1 MAALFAMK
9 ASTIRP
15 ARKERLGEI
24 IYGQILEQILA
35 DNYGEGDKL
44 PSEAE
49 LSLAF
54 EVSRPVIREALM
66 RLQADGLVQARR
78 GIGTFVS
85 HRPSSRLPEL
95 VSATELSGYLRTFEP
110 RIVLEAEAA
119 RLAASRRT
127 NHQLKRMRDT
137 IEALRAAIQGGH
149 LGTEEDIA
157 FHEVIAEATGNDYF
171 PSLLNDLRRPV
182 VSTMAIGLE
191 LARERSPARRNRVV
205 EEHGKVFDAVLAQ
218 DGECAAAY
226 MRHHLYQAR
235 AAVTDVHHLEREPFN
250 APNHPL
256 DEAGD
261 GSVHHPGEKLAR
273 TRRP

>member
-1 MAALFAMK
+1 MK
-9 ASTIRP
+9 ATSIRP

-54 EVSRPVIREALM
+54 EVSRPVVREALM
-66 RLQADGLVQARR
+66 RLQADGLVQSRR

-119 RLAASRRT
+119 RLAADRRT
-127 NHQLKRMRDT
+127 NTDLKVMRDT
-137 IEALRAAIQGGH
+137 IEALRIAIQEGQ

-157 FHEVIAEATGNDYF
+157 FHEAIAEAAGNDYF
-171 PSLLNDLRRPV
+171 SSLLNDLRRPV

-205 EEHGKVFDAVLAQ
+205 EEHSKIYEAVAAQ
-218 DGECAAAY
+218 DSECAATY

-235 AAVTDVHHLEREPFN
+235 AAVTDAHHLEGAHIGQP
-250 APNHPL
+250 
-256 DEAGD
+256 GD
-261 GSVHHPGEKLAR
+261 DSVHDPGEKLAR
-273 TRRP
+273 PRRP